1 MKKLFVIFLAL
12 TLVLGAGCSNQTE
25 QPAPAET
32 TTPTQASTA
41 DPVETEPVET
51 TVPAPRTVEG
61 TIQGIH
67 IPAILS
73 FPQRGDIIQVV
84 GYPDEATATVTV
96 GEAQGTLNKVLL
108 SFNGDPAYESW
119 TAYAKYNTGLY
130 ASYTLVGD
138 PVETLKTNTLLEVLD
153 DLDVSYLVKTG
164 DSLGYIAKDQ
174 ASKWQINSSSSG
186 SGDSSGSGNSG
197 GSSTGRDGG
206 DISLTGFTGEIR
218 LVPLADTVKTGAA
231 RIRADGGRVVLKYF
245 ERGDKVQLVLDA
257 EVAPEIPGYALILVD
272 GVLAYIPEGWVEKPG
287 DEAFQPWEGYA
298 GYQCMRYDNFELA
311 GKSLGQLKGNQRIT
325 VLWQSGEV
333 LLVQSEADVSYIAVS
348 TARTTP
354 IPSSSG
360 NSGSGSSGSSDGG
373 SSGSSDSGSDG
384 GSWTPPKL

>member
-51 TVPAPRTVEG
+51 TVSAPRTVEG

-73 FPQRGDIIQVV
+73 FPQRGDIVQVT
-84 GYPDEATATVTV
+84 GYPDEATATVT
-96 GEAQGTLNKVLL
+96 GGNAQGSFAKVLL
-108 SFNGDPAYESW
+108 RFDSDESYEAW
-119 TAYAKYNTGLY
+119 QAYAKYNTRVFEG
-130 ASYTLVGD
+130 YTLVGE
-138 PVETLKTNTLLEVLD
+138 PLATLKTNTQMTVLD
-153 DLDVSYLVKTG
+153 DLGECYLVQTE
-164 DSLGYIAKDQ
+164 DLTGYIAKTQ
-174 ASKWQINSSSSG
+174 ASKWRIKGSSSSSG
-186 SGDSSGSGNSG
+186 SGSGSGGSG
-197 GSSTGRDGG
+197 TGKDGG
-206 DISLTGFTGEIR
+206 DISLTGFAGDIR
-218 LVPLADTVKTGAA
+218 PVLLADTVKTGAA
-231 RIRADGGRVVLKYF
+231 QVRADGGRVVLKYF
-245 ERGDKVQLVLDA
+245 DRGDKVQLVLDA
-257 EVAPEIPGYALILVD
+257 EVAPEIPGYALILED
-272 GVLAYIPEGWVEKPG
+272 GVLAYIPVDWVEKPG

-298 GYQCMRYDNFELA
+298 GYQCKCYDNFELA
-311 GKSLGQLKGNQRIT
+311 GQSLGQLSGNKKIT
-325 VLWQSGEV
+325 VLWQSGDV

-373 SSGSSDSGSDG
+373 SDG